1 MDGFK
6 NLKELGYSL
15 EQKEDLKKLFNEFLA
30 KGLIEGRVIGKKPN
44 GEDIIGYE
52 LVQQRPTT
60 IM

>member
-1 MDGFK
+1 MDKFK
-6 NLKELGYSL
+6 NLKELGYQP
-15 EQKEDLKKLFNEFLA
+15 EQKEKVLKELAEMQA
-30 KGLIEGRVIGKKPN
+30 KGLIEARVIGKKPN